1 MGRVAII
8 ADSIAN
14 LPPEIVQRY
23 RVLIVPINIIFD
35 GKQYRDGVNL
45 SAAEAYRMLAEK
57 PDQFFSSPASIGE
70 YTDIFKDAAKDADG
84 LLCITLSA
92 KLSGMYNVAT
102 LAMKQAQ
109 EGLIKIPVEVLDSR
123 NAAVGEGL
131 VVTTAAEA
139 ASVGKSLSQVKEI
152 AAAVSA
158 RVDLLGVLETIRYV
172 YRTGR
177 VTKLTAR
184 FGSMLNIHPLI
195 AISEGAVRVVGVT
208 KNQESGIE
216 RIMKQM
222 KKKVQDRPVHVAIA
236 HADSL
241 EAGERLKE
249 KIRSEFDCVELWLT
263 DFSPVMAYATGTG
276 VIVAAYYTEDGVL
289 K

>member
-1 MGRVAII
+1 MSRVAII

-23 RVLIVPINIIFD
+23 RVRIVPINIIFD
-35 GKQYRDGVNL
+35 GKKYRDGVDL
-45 SAAEAYRMLAEK
+45 SASEAYRMLAEK

-70 YTDIFKDAAKDADG
+70 YTDIFRDAAEDADG
-84 LLCITLSA
+84 LLCITLST

-109 EGLIKIPVEVLDSR
+109 DGLIKIPVEVLDSR

-131 VVTTAAEA
+131 IVTAAAEA
-139 ASVGKSLSQVKEI
+139 AMAAKSLSQVKEI
-152 AAAVSA
+152 ATAVSA
-158 RVDLLGVLETIRYV
+158 RVNLFGVMETIRYV

-184 FGSMLNIHPLI
+184 FGSMLNIRPMI
-195 AISEGAVRVVGVT
+195 NISEGAVRVVGVT
-208 KNQESGIE
+208 KNQESGIT
-216 RIMKQM
+216 RIIKQLR
-222 KKKVQDRPVHVAIA
+222 KKVQDRPVHVAIA
-236 HADSL
+236 HADAL
-241 EAGERLKE
+241 EAGESLKE

-263 DFSPVMAYATGTG
+263 DFSPVMAYATGMG
-276 VIVAAYYTEDGVL
+276 VIVAAYYTEERV
-289 K
+289 